1 MARARP
7 DYQHEPLDETR
18 STIWASGE
26 ITPLQLLRI
35 AAWKSAKSLASLTMN
50 SEQTIRCTTRRALE
64 GMQPL
69 RSLDIENDGLIWP
82 HFGGVA
88 TV

>member
-1 MARARP
+1 
-7 DYQHEPLDETR
+7 
-18 STIWASGE
+18 
-26 ITPLQLLRI
+26 
-35 AAWKSAKSLASLTMN
+35 MN